1 MRSKKNGVH
10 GCADLDLE
18 AWTCGQIFM
27 EQIYDFDFVLISS
40 KPVNGV
46 VPLPIVPDDPSLEG
60 VNIIFILLKYWLEL
74 L

>member
-1 MRSKKNGVH
+1 MRSKKKGVH

-18 AWTCGQIFM
+18 AWICGQILM
-27 EQIYDFDFVLISS
+27 EQICDFDFVLISI

-46 VPLPIVPDDPSLEG
+46 VPLSPVANDPSLEG

-74 L
+74 F